1 MDTTFRLL
9 PRVGNA
15 DLLKAIVDTVTTA
28 IGSRSTSPLFSVEEA
43 FTGLIEKGRTQSCFE
58 KSFPPSSC
66 WCCVRDVHHCAQ
78 ILEGKTDAS
87 NCGPSLFAVMNVC
100 APQTAQFV
108 IHHPF
113 CPYRIHAF

>member
-43 FTGLIEKGRTQSCFE
+43 FTGLIEKGR
-58 KSFPPSSC
+58 P
-66 WCCVRDVHHCAQ
+66 
-78 ILEGKTDAS
+78 
-87 NCGPSLFAVMNVC
+87 
-100 APQTAQFV
+100 
-108 IHHPF
+108 
-113 CPYRIHAF
+113 